1 MKSLEDLK
9 VNPKVS
15 MLVPPLFCPYS
26 SVLDIKKVNG
36 DNFESI
42 KELVLVKPCPCS
54 LDANLGCRPALQSVT
69 KFDKFSPFL
78 PIS

>member
-1 MKSLEDLK
+1 MKSLEGLK

-26 SVLDIKKVNG
+26 SVLDIKKVKG

-42 KELVLVKPCPCS
+42 KELVLVKPCP
-54 LDANLGCRPALQSVT
+54 
-69 KFDKFSPFL
+69 
-78 PIS
+78 

>member
-1 MKSLEDLK
+1 MLTEKHDKAEQCLLNLQFKHPDREKRKMKSLEGLK

-26 SVLDIKKVNG
+26 SVLDIKKVKG

-42 KELVLVKPCPCS
+42 KELVLVKPCP
-54 LDANLGCRPALQSVT
+54 
-69 KFDKFSPFL
+69 
-78 PIS
+78 